1 MEIIIEKFREKNLLG
16 ILAKLQSFTY
26 YFANTYITYVDN
38 VDNVDINFESMSSV
52 LYVIFTL

>member
-1 MEIIIEKFREKNLLG
+1 MEIKIEKFREKNLLS

-38 VDNVDINFESMSSV
+38 VDINFESMSSV